1 MGLLLSGVV
10 LILGLISGVRTIA
23 RSRKL
28 LYYQLRQKRVNQGW
42 RSIFFSLILAVAI
55 YFLVPPFMRQN
66 DLTLSVFPTSTM
78 TTVPT
83 PTLSDEELVASQT
96 PVATETIVPTPDPLD
111 LIRLPREVAAEFTG
125 ELTPNPETV
134 FSPLTVSLDLNL
146 EDYSPIDAGLEFEY
160 PARKLVVTFSYDKM
174 LDNTQWS
181 VVWYR
186 DDSMIFY
193 ETIPWTFNSGGYGYA
208 EVTSE
213 QADLLPGV
221 YLVEMYV
228 GFELMS
234 YTEFVI
240 TGVAPTQTATKA
252 PTLTPTA
259 TNTRAPTLTP
269 TATHT
274 RFPTSTP

>member
-1 MGLLLSGVV
+1 MGLLLAGVV
-10 LILGLISGVRTIA
+10 LTIGFISGVRSIA

-28 LYYQLRQKRVNQGW
+28 LYYQLRQKRINQGW
-42 RSIFFSLILAVAI
+42 RLIFFSLMVAAAI
-55 YFLVPPFMRQN
+55 FFLVPPFMRQN
-66 DLTLSVFPTSTM
+66 DLTLRVFPTATM
-78 TTVPT
+78 TKAPT
-83 PTLSDEELVASQT
+83 ATMSAEELVASEEAE
-96 PVATETIVPTPDPLD
+96 ATETTVPTPDPLD
-111 LIRLPREVAAEFTG
+111 LIRLPREVAADFTG

-134 FSPLTVSLDLNL
+134 FSPLTMSLDLDL

-160 PARKLVVTFSYDKM
+160 PVRKLVVTFSYDKM
-174 LDNTQWS
+174 FENVQWT

-186 DDSMIFY
+186 NDEMVFY
-193 ETIPWTFNSGGYGYA
+193 ETLPWTFNSGGYGYA

-213 QADLLPGV
+213 QADLLPGT

-228 GFELMS
+228 GYELMS
-234 YTEFVI
+234 DTEFLV
-240 TGVAPTQTATKA
+240 TGVAPTQTPTRA

-274 RFPTSTP
+274 RFPTATP